1 MHNSAKKV
9 GPDTNAPFD
18 SFVCIAIVVVACI
31 LVIAGRPDGLAITIS
46 AFIVAACAVV
56 CRCVM
61 RTRSVVANMTRAP
74 AASSQDVDHEFSPT
88 TFHPS
93 ATGASD
99 NGSKR
104 SSWLRESD

>member
-1 MHNSAKKV
+1 MHTSAKKA
-9 GPDTNAPFD
+9 GSDTKAPFD
-18 SFVCIAIVVVACI
+18 YFVCIDLVVVACI

-61 RTRSVVANMTRAP
+61 RARAVVANTTRAP
-74 AASSQDVDHEFSPT
+74 AASAQDVDHKFSPT

-93 ATGASD
+93 ETGASD
-99 NGSKR
+99 SGSKR
-104 SSWLRESD
+104 SSWLREAE

>member
-1 MHNSAKKV
+1 MPTSAKKA
-9 GPDTNAPFD
+9 GPDTKAPFD
-18 SFVCIAIVVVACI
+18 YFVCIDLVVVACI

-61 RTRSVVANMTRAP
+61 RARSVVANATRAP
-74 AASSQDVDHEFSPT
+74 AASLQDVDHAFSPA

-93 ATGASD
+93 ETGTSG
-99 NGSKR
+99 GSKR
-104 SSWLRESD
+104 SSWLREAD

>member
-1 MHNSAKKV
+1 MPTSAKKV
-9 GPDTNAPFD
+9 GPDTKASFD
-18 SFVCIAIVVVACI
+18 YFVCIDIVVVACI

-46 AFIVAACAVV
+46 AFIVATCAVV

-61 RTRSVVANMTRAP
+61 RARSVVANATRAP
-74 AASSQDVDHEFSPT
+74 VASAQDVDHKFSPT

-93 ATGASD
+93 ETGASD

>member
-1 MHNSAKKV
+1 MHTPAKKA
-9 GPDTNAPFD
+9 GPDTKAPFD
-18 SFVCIAIVVVACI
+18 YFVCIDLVVVACI

-61 RTRSVVANMTRAP
+61 RARSVVANTTRAR
-74 AASSQDVDHEFSPT
+74 AASLRDVDHEFSPT

>member
-1 MHNSAKKV
+1 MYTSTKKA
-9 GPDTNAPFD
+9 GPGTKARFD
-18 SFVCIAIVVVACI
+18 YFVCVDLVVVACI

-56 CRCVM
+56 FRCM
-61 RTRSVVANMTRAP
+61 KRATAVVANTARAP
-74 AASSQDVDHEFSPT
+74 AAPAPDVDHEFSPT

-93 ATGASD
+93 ETGTSGS
-99 NGSKR
+99 GSKR